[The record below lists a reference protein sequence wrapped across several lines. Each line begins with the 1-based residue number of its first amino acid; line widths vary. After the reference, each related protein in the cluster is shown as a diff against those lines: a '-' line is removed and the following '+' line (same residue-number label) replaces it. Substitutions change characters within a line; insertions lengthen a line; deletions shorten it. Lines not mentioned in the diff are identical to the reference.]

1 MDAKDTKKRSRSKRR
16 EGAQRRVE
24 KRGAPVGGS
33 FSFIASLSLSTHTT
47 MPPPRRARTSAKKVG
62 SATKKKAAAAAAPDA
77 MDADAPATPAV
88 WRPGLDALA
97 EGEALD
103 YDPTA
108 YDCLHTFGLEWPCL
122 R

>member
-1 MDAKDTKKRSRSKRR
+1 
-16 EGAQRRVE
+16 
-24 KRGAPVGGS
+24 
-33 FSFIASLSLSTHTT
+33 

-62 SATKKKAAAAAAPDA
+62 KKATAAVAGPAA
-77 MDADAPATPAV
+77 MDADGGGDGPAAPLTPAV

-108 YDCLHTFGLEWPCL
+108 YDCLHSFGLEWPCL